1 MVAGKLKTSPARYV
15 DMELMLWNILLSVL
29 MAIFG
34 WVLKEK
40 SDELNRIQILLN
52 RTREEVA
59 KEYVTKQE
67 MHADINRVLDRLDRL
82 DEKLDRLMGVRNA
95 S

>member
-1 MVAGKLKTSPARYV
+1 
-15 DMELMLWNILLSVL
+15 MEFSHIWSAALTIIMALLGFIVK
-29 MAIFG
+29 AKDAE
-34 WVLKEK
+34 LKETK
-40 SDELNRIQILLN
+40 DELSRVTILVN

-67 MHADINRVLDRLDRL
+67 VHADINRVLDRLDRL
-82 DEKLDRLMGVRNA
+82 DEKLDRLMESKHA